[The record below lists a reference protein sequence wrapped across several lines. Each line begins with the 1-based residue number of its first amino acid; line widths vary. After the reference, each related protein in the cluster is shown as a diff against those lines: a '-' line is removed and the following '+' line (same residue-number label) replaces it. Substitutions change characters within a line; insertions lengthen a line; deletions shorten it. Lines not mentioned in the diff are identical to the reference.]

1 MPTLHKR
8 SFSSSLLGAANN
20 GGTVNNNQSNSGAN
34 NTNTAEELAELMNRA
49 HVGSKASRNVLNDVN
64 RKAGD

>member
-8 SFSSSLLGAANN
+8 SFSSSLLGAENN
-20 GGTVNNNQSNSGAN
+20 IGTAIN

>member
-8 SFSSSLLGAANN
+8 SFSSSLLGTGNN
-20 GGTVNNNQSNSGAN
+20 GGTAN

-64 RKAGD
+64 RKAGE